1 MDFIPFVFLCVPLH
15 TKEKCEG
22 GITQIIDNDK
32 SFKIRRRDVQT
43 PSPLII

>member
-1 MDFIPFVFLCVPLH
+1 MDFIPFVFLCVQR
-15 TKEKCEG
+15 EG
-22 GITQIIDNDK
+22 AITQIIDNNK